1 MLQSTFTLIENNRLT
16 NSVHELRLS
25 GDCSAITAPGQF
37 VQVSVPGKFL
47 RRPFSVC
54 DVADDVLTLCVR
66 VSGEGTDV
74 LCSLPV
80 GAELDLLTGLG
91 NGFDLSEVSP
101 MPLLIGGGS
110 GVGALYGLAKE
121 LTRRGRLVHAAL
133 CFRTGENSY
142 YVNQFRALGADVT
155 VFTEDGSAG
164 EEGSALFALTLPH
177 WDVFACGPLG
187 MLQALDDACENP
199 LQISLEARMGCGFG
213 ACMGCTIETEDGP
226 KRVCKDGPVFPGQTI
241 VWPEEEEDE

>member
-1 MLQSTFTLIENNRLT
+1 MLQSTFTLIENNQLT
-16 NSVHELRLS
+16 PSVHELKLR

-54 DVADDVLTLCVR
+54 DVTDDVLTLCVR

-74 LCSLPV
+74 LCALPI
-80 GAELDLLTGLG
+80 GSELDLLTGLG

-101 MPLLIGGGS
+101 RPLLVGGGS
-110 GVGALYGLAKE
+110 GVGALYSLAKA
-121 LTRRGRLVHAAL
+121 LLQRGRLVHAAL
-133 CFRTGENSY
+133 CFRTAEDVY
-142 YVNQFRALGADVT
+142 YVNQFRALGAEVT
-155 VFTEDGSAG
+155 VFTEDGSMG
-164 EEGSALFALTLPH
+164 EEGNALFALTLPH
-177 WDVFACGPLG
+177 WDAFACGPLG
-187 MLQALDDACENP
+187 MLQALDDACERP

-226 KRVCKDGPVFPGQTI
+226 KRVCRDGPVFQGQTI
-241 VWPEEEEDE
+241 VWPEEDED